1 MAWRLPAK
9 ILIGERRKP
18 DGHKFKGAAY
28 KEQGESVMQSTMSC
42 DKLLKSPVQGLLLTA
57 LLLLAPTI
65 RRADEF
71 DDRKNHLQQLMDQA
85 DTLKD

>member
-1 MAWRLPAK
+1 
-9 ILIGERRKP
+9 
-18 DGHKFKGAAY
+18 
-28 KEQGESVMQSTMSC
+28 MQSTMSC

>member
-1 MAWRLPAK
+1 
-9 ILIGERRKP
+9 
-18 DGHKFKGAAY
+18 
-28 KEQGESVMQSTMSC
+28 MQSTMSC

-57 LLLLAPTI
+57 LLLLALII